1 LEICNYDLI
10 IMSLDQFLLSA
21 DTTDLNYPEIRPTLD
36 LNFARVK
43 ALDPRI
49 TFTRASGGSY
59 VGADGLIKYAGV
71 NEPRFDHDP
80 VTGESLGFLVE
91 EARTNLTLY
100 SGDFSQAHWSKI
112 SLSIFTANTIIAP
125 DGTLTGS
132 FIAFQNATS
141 PLTGAQGLQPNTT
154 ISAGTNTLSC
164 FAKIGTARYLALGLT
179 NNGGETSTAIFDL
192 QTGTVNGS
200 GSHPNFT
207 VNGTSISNAGAGWY
221 RCSLTSTYAA
231 GMAAHISSSTS
242 GLSGVYGRDVS
253 GDGTSGIYVWG
264 AQVEAGAGPTSY
276 IPTEGSSRT
285 RAADTASITGKNFSS
300 WYNSSEGTAF
310 VDVIPK
316 GISSGLP
323 YQTYFSFSF
332 NSDPSNRW
340 GIIHQNASSIVI
352 LYVLGATGITLILDG
367 TFSAGQKISIGM
379 CQPNGTNVKYSID
392 GGSIKTV
399 SVSTNP
405 PITNLLLGGA
415 ISDNSELIG
424 TLKRFTYYPKRL
436 TDAQLQALT
445 R

>member
-1 LEICNYDLI
+1 
-10 IMSLDQFLLSA
+10 MSIDTFLLSS
-21 DTTDLNYPEIRPTLD
+21 DTTDLNYPEVRPTLD

-91 EARTNLTLY
+91 GSRTNLTLY

-132 FIAFQNATS
+132 FIAFQNASSYLTS
-141 PLTGAQGLQPNTT
+141 AQGLQPNTS

-164 FAKIGTARYLALGLT
+164 FAKIGTARYLALGLS
-179 NNGGETSTAIFDL
+179 NNGGEMSTAIFDL
-192 QTGTVNGS
+192 QTGTVKGAN
-200 GSHPNFT
+200 SHPSFT

-242 GLSGVYGRDVS
+242 GLLGAYYEFTVS

-264 AQVEAGAGPTSY
+264 AQLETGIPAGSVTLLGLGPTSY
-276 IPTEGSSRT
+276 IPTEGSTRT
-285 RAADTASITGKNFSS
+285 RAADNATITGTNFSS
-300 WYNSSEGTAF
+300 WYNTIKGGGTIFTRYADNL
-310 VDVIPK
+310 VKNTNP
-316 GISSGLP
+316 GH
-323 YQTYFSFSF
+323 TFSF
-332 NSDPSNRW
+332 NGGGVRWLSNW
-340 GIIHQNASSIVI
+340 GSYQVYDGIVSIGGAPPNNRTSPVSEAGALEVTADGIARQSVARNGIVFVQNGGKVRITGMTQLSIGYSSN
-352 LYVLGATGITLILDG
+352 TLQYLTG
-367 TFSAGQKISIGM
+367 TFSR
-379 CQPNGTNVKYSID
+379 
-392 GGSIKTV
+392 
-399 SVSTNP
+399 
-405 PITNLLLGGA
+405 L
-415 ISDNSELIG
+415 
-424 TLKRFTYYPKRL
+424 TYWPKKL
-436 TDAQLQALT
+436 TDAQLQVLT